1 MSQWSKPHS
10 DSSQAFLMASNIT
23 TTISQQSSS
32 SSVPLSIN
40 AMVGITILTLAFLL
54 GFPGNLFVVWTVL
67 CRVKKRS
74 VTCLLVLNLSMAD
87 AFVLLS
93 APFFLR
99 YLAGGRGWE
108 FGSAACKLVH
118 YLSSV
123 NMYVSIYLICL
134 MSMDR
139 WLAVSRPFLFHTMR
153 TKRSLLILLLVVW
166 VLALLLSVPMPFYRR
181 LEMRSTFPNNITL
194 SFCVPYHWKSKGHRV
209 FQYLFETIMAFLLP
223 FSLINTCI
231 SSVICRL
238 QSAKF
243 QRRAQRSRL
252 ILMVICTFAV
262 FWLPYHI
269 VNIIEVAVPC
279 RMDVAL
285 PSLAL
290 PCATLPM
297 RSLCFNQASACWTAS
312 VFLKFRPVRRTIP
325 VPSTLESLD
334 PVFFRCSRDHATI
347 NSSLT
352 KLKGKLEL
360 TAVPINPNAAQAPG
374 ELHRY
379 AEVMGLLQDSKS
391 AVTVAL
397 AARPNVTAFAYFSSA
412 VNPILYVFA
421 SSSHIR
427 QAGFSFMCKL
437 FEATCSENRTT
448 YTFTRTGHIN
458 RRCFTPDMRSALN
471 TLSMKLGRLLKSKE
485 KDTSASVAGKE
496 ADELEL
502 RTLAIL
508 LN

>member
-23 TTISQQSSS
+23 TTISQQSSFA
-32 SSVPLSIN
+32 SVPLSVN
-40 AMVGITILTLAFLL
+40 AMVGIAILTLAFVL

-67 CRVKKRS
+67 CRVKNRS
-74 VTCLLVLNLSMAD
+74 VTGLLVLNLSMAD

-93 APFFLR
+93 APLFLR

-123 NMYVSIYLICL
+123 NMYMSIYLICL

-139 WLAVSRPFLFHTMR
+139 WLAVSRPFLFKTMR

-166 VLALLLSVPMPFYRR
+166 VLALLLPVPMPFYRR
-181 LEMRSTFPNNITL
+181 LDMRSTFPNNITL

-223 FSLINTCI
+223 FSLINTCY

-243 QRRAQRSRL
+243 QRRAQGSRL
-252 ILMVICTFAV
+252 ILMIICTFAV

-269 VNIIEVAVPC
+269 VNIIEVVG
-279 RMDVAL
+279 V
-285 PSLAL
+285 
-290 PCATLPM
+290 
-297 RSLCFNQASACWTAS
+297 
-312 VFLKFRPVRRTIP
+312 
-325 VPSTLESLD
+325 
-334 PVFFRCSRDHATI
+334 
-347 NSSLT
+347 
-352 KLKGKLEL
+352 
-360 TAVPINPNAAQAPG
+360 
-374 ELHRY
+374 
-379 AEVMGLLQDSKS
+379 LQDSKS

-412 VNPILYVFA
+412 VNPMLYVFA
-421 SSSHIR
+421 GSSHIR
-427 QAGFSFMCKL
+427 QAGFSFMGKL
-437 FEATCSENRTT
+437 FEATSSKNRTMS
-448 YTFTRTGHIN
+448 TFTRSEHIN
-458 RRCFTPDMRSALN
+458 RRCSTPDERSALN
-471 TLSMKLGRLLKSKE
+471 TLSMKLGRMFKSKE
-485 KDTSASVAGKE
+485 INTGGSVAGKE
-496 ADELEL
+496 ADEFEL
-502 RTLAIL
+502 RTLAIH

>member
-40 AMVGITILTLAFLL
+40 AMVGIAILTLAFVL

-67 CRVKKRS
+67 CRVKNRS
-74 VTCLLVLNLSMAD
+74 VTCLLLLNLSMAD

-99 YLAGGRGWE
+99 YLDGGRGWE

-123 NMYVSIYLICL
+123 NMYASIYLICL

-194 SFCVPYHWKSKGHRV
+194 SFCMPYHWKSKGHRV

-223 FSLINTCI
+223 FSLINTCN

-238 QSAKF
+238 QSARF
-243 QRRAQRSRL
+243 QFRAQGSRL
-252 ILMVICTFAV
+252 ILMIICTFAV

-269 VNIIEVAVPC
+269 VNIIECLGAAVHACTSSCLSFLVAVPC

-297 RSLCFNQASACWTAS
+297 RSLCLNRASVCWTAS
-312 VFLKFRPVRRTIP
+312 VFLKFRPVPRTIP

-334 PVFFRCSRDHATI
+334 PVLFRCSRDHATI

-374 ELHRY
+374 ELPR
-379 AEVMGLLQDSKS
+379 
-391 AVTVAL
+391 
-397 AARPNVTAFAYFSSA
+397 
-412 VNPILYVFA
+412 
-421 SSSHIR
+421 
-427 QAGFSFMCKL
+427 
-437 FEATCSENRTT
+437 
-448 YTFTRTGHIN
+448 
-458 RRCFTPDMRSALN
+458 
-471 TLSMKLGRLLKSKE
+471 
-485 KDTSASVAGKE
+485 
-496 ADELEL
+496 
-502 RTLAIL
+502 
-508 LN
+508 